1 MNLYSLSAAYQEIQ
15 AMIEDGQEGLSDT
28 LESLN
33 DAIEEKAVGYAK
45 VIKNI
50 EGQAKAI
57 KEEEERLAD
66 RRKSLENNIKRL
78 KLSLEQAMIDV
89 DMKRIK
95 TELFTFNIQKNP
107 PSIEVLNDSVIP
119 KNYFVEVEPKLDCK
133 AILADLKNGKEVAG
147 VQIKQGESLRI
158 R

>member
-1 MNLYSLSAAYQEIQ
+1 MNLYELSSKYQQIQ
-15 AMIEDGQEGLSDT
+15 TMIEDGQEGLVDT

-33 DAIEEKAVGYAK
+33 DAIEDKAVGYAK
-45 VIKNI
+45 VMKNL

-57 KEEEERLAD
+57 KAEEERLAE
-66 RRKSLENNIKRL
+66 RRKALEVNVKHM
-78 KLSLEQAMIDV
+78 KESLEQAMLNV

-107 PSIEVLNDSVIP
+107 PSLDVLNETEIP
-119 KNYFVEVEPKLDCK
+119 GTYFILQEPKLDKK
-133 AILADLKNGKEVAG
+133 AILADLKDGKEVAG
-147 VQIKQGESLRI
+147 VQVRQGESLRI